1 VNIRL
6 WAEVLS
12 KQTRSI
18 SVKIQSELRS
28 SLVSKFKTSRR
39 KLSDEGDNV
48 GISGILNGHDANA
61 MEASAGSAE
70 FNIVALK
77 VDNLGAT
84 ENCEVL
90 EFGLADRG
98 AIVGNDHKLGWSI
111 AELLL
116 GQFVA

>member
-1 VNIRL
+1 M
-6 WAEVLS
+6 
-12 KQTRSI
+12 
-18 SVKIQSELRS
+18 
-28 SLVSKFKTSRR
+28 
-39 KLSDEGDNV
+39 
-48 GISGILNGHDANA
+48 NGHDANA

-98 AIVGNDHKLGWSI
+98 AIVGNDHKLG
-111 AELLL
+111 
-116 GQFVA
+116 